1 MHAIGAALLAWL
13 ALGLSAGAWASAF
26 ASHPLPG
33 VDGTPLQAIVRGP
46 LTPPERFRVVVVP
59 GSGCAGMGTVAERYF
74 AGLLHAR
81 VLVLHKRTVAADA
94 TTAPADCGADFVRH
108 DALAPWLADA
118 QAALAAWQRELASPP
133 LPLVLVGISEG
144 AELLPA
150 LAARL
155 HPAALVLVGSSGL
168 DPVQAGRLQAERL
181 GERAAWDELAR
192 AQACAADDVS
202 VVQGRSLRYWR
213 DFWHWPVQVPLL
225 AGPWPLLQIWGEDD
239 ALVPQAAYRRFEAL
253 AQGRAALYCAVR
265 LPGADHG
272 LQAPGHDGVQ
282 WLWARLERWA
292 RAPERGWCS
301 VFTESP

>member
-1 MHAIGAALLAWL
+1 MVLRAGLALLT
-13 ALGLSAGAWASAF
+13 LGLCAGAWALAF
-26 ASHPLPG
+26 TPHPLPG
-33 VDGTPLQAIVRGP
+33 ADGTPLQAIVRGP
-46 LTPPERFRVVVVP
+46 LAPPERFRVAVIP

-168 DPVQAGRLQAERL
+168 DPAQAGRLQAERL

-192 AQACAADDVS
+192 AQAGAADDVS

-213 DFWHWPVQVPLL
+213 DFWHWPVQVLL
-225 AGPWPLLQIWGEDD
+225 LTGAAGRLPALRGAGAGP
-239 ALVPQAAYRRFEAL
+239 RR
-253 AQGRAALYCAVR
+253 AVLR
-265 LPGADHG
+265 GAPPRCRPRPAG
-272 LQAPGHDGVQ
+272 A
-282 WLWARLERWA
+282 WARRRAVAVGAAGALGACA
-292 RAPERGWCS
+292 RTGL
-301 VFTESP
+301 VLGLH

>member
-1 MHAIGAALLAWL
+1 M
-13 ALGLSAGAWASAF
+13 
-26 ASHPLPG
+26 
-33 VDGTPLQAIVRGP
+33 
-46 LTPPERFRVVVVP
+46 
-59 GSGCAGMGTVAERYF
+59 
-74 AGLLHAR
+74 
-81 VLVLHKRTVAADA
+81 
-94 TTAPADCGADFVRH
+94 
-108 DALAPWLADA
+108 
-118 QAALAAWQRELASPP
+118 
-133 LPLVLVGISEG
+133 
-144 AELLPA
+144 
-150 LAARL
+150 
-155 HPAALVLVGSSGL
+155 
-168 DPVQAGRLQAERL
+168 
-181 GERAAWDELAR
+181 
-192 AQACAADDVS
+192 S